1 MLQIKDEA
9 RLNNITDI
17 IENINQRLNSSNPE
31 PQEYERFDTPR
42 PLLNNHDVDNNS
54 SITNYDLDRDVI
66 MKDKISAPLIQVP
79 EPGFFSGKPSETELF
94 CQLCEDTF
102 RTTPNRYL
110 SEETKINIVKS
121 RRDSARNWYLTKYRD
136 NIRPGSMHELL
147 TGLKTAFSNVASYKL
162 AKIKLM
168 SLKQTYGK
176 INDYIEEFRNYTR
189 LFKWEEEPLTL
200 IFYNGLHPRYQEEIQ
215 KLEVFLTTLESIITT
230 CILLENSI
238 HIKNTIKQS
247 NTTKNTKKR
256 NSNHHSIYKN
266 NYKHYNNNYYKN
278 HFNSRNHNNCNGLHP
293 IGLH

>member
-1 MLQIKDEA
+1 MEV
-9 RLNNITDI
+9 RLNNITNI
-17 IENINQRLNSSNPE
+17 IESMNQRLNSNNHD
-31 PQEYERFDTPR
+31 PQGYERFDTPR
-42 PLLNNHDVDNNS
+42 PLPENYDVDNNS
-54 SITNYDLDRDVI
+54 SIISYDLDRDVI

-121 RRDSARNWYLTKYRD
+121 RRDSARNWYLTKYKD

-189 LFKWEEEPLTL
+189 LFK
-200 IFYNGLHPRYQEEIQ
+200 
-215 KLEVFLTTLESIITT
+215 
-230 CILLENSI
+230 
-238 HIKNTIKQS
+238 
-247 NTTKNTKKR
+247 
-256 NSNHHSIYKN
+256 
-266 NYKHYNNNYYKN
+266 
-278 HFNSRNHNNCNGLHP
+278 
-293 IGLH
+293 

>member
-121 RRDSARNWYLTKYRD
+121 RRDSARNWYLTKYKD

-189 LFKWEEEPLTL
+189 LFK
-200 IFYNGLHPRYQEEIQ
+200 
-215 KLEVFLTTLESIITT
+215 
-230 CILLENSI
+230 
-238 HIKNTIKQS
+238 
-247 NTTKNTKKR
+247 
-256 NSNHHSIYKN
+256 
-266 NYKHYNNNYYKN
+266 
-278 HFNSRNHNNCNGLHP
+278 
-293 IGLH
+293 